1 MHSIISTLLELAL
14 FIFSTC
20 LVLLVLLIAAVV
32 IGDTCEALAKW
43 LKPAYSRWRGRSVEQ
58 VRVDVNESAT
68 PLPPLLA
75 RPIAVL
81 IAEEKE
87 QYEKFAPARAR
98 WRERYFEGVSKMP
111 RVNPKTV
118 ISLIVFA
125 FVSVLTCL
133 VAPHI
138 PLNPWLKLGIVLFSG
153 GLICALLTALHL
165 IGEIRSVRAY
175 RQSGG
180 RWWPNEPWSE
190 RVAALELL
198 KTFRKDLEDLRT
210 RSNAWMHHHAH
221 DSHAIAGNWCRLCW
235 GNSRVTYLMECLEED
250 TDRLECL
257 LRLGKTTS
265 PVYRG
270 AGHTNEI
277 EDLLQRMRLF
287 WKAVE
292 DVIRPRDTSPDARA
306 EEFLRQK
313 DESQNTDEVAH
324 QERRRSS

>member
-1 MHSIISTLLELAL
+1 MDAIWLL
-14 FIFSTC
+14 F
-20 LVLLVLLIAAVV
+20 LLVMAVAILIA
-32 IGDTCEALAKW
+32 DDRKNEPT
-43 LKPAYSRWRGRSVEQ
+43 EQ
-58 VRVDVNESAT
+58 VRVDVSESAT

-87 QYEKFAPARAR
+87 QYEKFAPARAQ
-98 WRERYFEGVSKMP
+98 WRERYFGSTSKMP

-133 VAPHI
+133 VVPHI
-138 PLNPWLKLGIVLFSG
+138 PLNPWLKLSIVLFSG
-153 GLICALLTALHL
+153 GLICTLLTALHL

-198 KTFRKDLEDLRT
+198 KAFRKDLEDLRT
-210 RSNAWMHHHAH
+210 RSDAWIHHHAH
-221 DSHAIAGNWCRLCW
+221 DGHAIAGNWCRLCW
-235 GNSRVTYLMECLEED
+235 GNSRVTSLMECLEED
-250 TDRLECL
+250 TNRLECL
-257 LRLGKTTS
+257 LQMSEATPRG
-265 PVYRG
+265 YRG
-270 AGHTNEI
+270 SGHIGEI
-277 EDLLQRMRLF
+277 KDLLHGMRLI
-287 WKAVE
+287 WEAVE
-292 DVIRPRDTSPDARA
+292 DAIRPRDASLDTHSQESPC
-306 EEFLRQK
+306 QK
-313 DESQNTDEVAH
+313 DGSQNTDEVAH